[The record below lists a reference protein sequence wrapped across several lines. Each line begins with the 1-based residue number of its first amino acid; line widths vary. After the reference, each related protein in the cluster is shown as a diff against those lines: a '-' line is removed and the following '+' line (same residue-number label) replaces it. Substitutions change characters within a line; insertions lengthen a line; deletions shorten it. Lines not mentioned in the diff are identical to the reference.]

1 MSQQAGSQLVTLLVS
16 PFSVGSARL
25 SQTSNASSILRAI
38 AAAGRSNAVALC
50 YYSCS
55 VPIKVEGLDLRKT
68 DNALQHNTALYEGDQ
83 AVLRRG
89 ARFLVRFTLNQELD
103 GDKHSLNVEFRRGAS
118 ASFQRGTRFE
128 CVVGRRAVREWEW
141 QGTVEGA
148 VGRTVDA
155 AVEIP
160 VNAPV
165 GEYEVIA
172 EAVDEASG
180 RQDSF
185 TVDQKVVILFN
196 PWNNSECVKPLHI
209 LCSMVLAARNSHVM
223 SVVVR

>member
-1 MSQQAGSQLVTLLVS
+1 M
-16 PFSVGSARL
+16 
-25 SQTSNASSILRAI
+25 
-38 AAAGRSNAVALC
+38 
-50 YYSCS
+50 
-55 VPIKVEGLDLRKT
+55 
-68 DNALQHNTALYEGDQ
+68 QHNTALYEGDQ

-89 ARFLVRFTLNQELD
+89 DRFLVRFTLNQELD
-103 GDKHSLNVEFRRGAS
+103 KDKHSLNVEFRRGAS

-141 QGTVEGA
+141 QGSVEGA
-148 VGRTVDA
+148 VGKTVDA

-160 VNAPV
+160 VNAPI

-196 PWNNSECVKPLHI
+196 PWNSGECVKSQCCVLGEVPL
-209 LCSMVLAARNSHVM
+209 LCFVFHFPRVM
-223 SVVVR
+223 KDTVCVAGPCVGTL

>member
-1 MSQQAGSQLVTLLVS
+1 MLLYC
-16 PFSVGSARL
+16 
-25 SQTSNASSILRAI
+25 
-38 AAAGRSNAVALC
+38 AVIFV
-50 YYSCS
+50 YV

-68 DNALQHNTALYEGDQ
+68 ENALQHNTALYEGDQ

-103 GDKHSLNVEFRRGAS
+103 RDKHSLNIEFRRGAS

-196 PWNNSECVKPLHI
+196 PWNNSECVKPHHI
-209 LCSMVLAARNSHVM
+209 LCSMVLAASIYFTCFVCSTWCILMGGSRAFHRVGFSW
-223 SVVVR
+223 VVLCDVWTFV

>member
-1 MSQQAGSQLVTLLVS
+1 MLRLTAGHSTIHV
-16 PFSVGSARL
+16 
-25 SQTSNASSILRAI
+25 
-38 AAAGRSNAVALC
+38 
-50 YYSCS
+50 
-55 VPIKVEGLDLRKT
+55 VPIKVEDFDLRKSE
-68 DNALQHNTALYEGDQ
+68 NALQHNTALYEGDQ

-89 ARFLVRFTLNQELD
+89 DKFLVRFTLNQELD
-103 GDKHSLNVEFRRGAS
+103 KERHSLNVEFRRGAS

-141 QGTVEGA
+141 QGTMEGTE
-148 VGRTVDA
+148 GRTVDA
-155 AVEIP
+155 VVEIP

-185 TVDQKVVILFN
+185 TVNQKVVILFN
-196 PWNNSECVKPLHI
+196 PWNSSECVESQCYMHGAPSFANVLLLGIRKLYI
-209 LCSMVLAARNSHVM
+209 SMVNE
-223 SVVVR
+223 